1 MSNIFVIGDNL
12 HLDGNVNNELLY
24 PSNTRMS
31 ISNDN
36 LVFIK
41 SDDMSNTDGLIELDY
56 NGMPVLPSVV
66 LATKSGSK
74 LGVIENVSGLV
85 VKNNMNAPDEVSFT
99 VNRYANGT
107 ECTLWK
113 QIKDFKTVYLTHW
126 NQWYEIQVTNTE
138 DTDVVKSVTGTQAQQ
153 CELSQINL
161 YEVEINTE
169 GDIEVQAEKY
179 GRDDNLATKFYDP
192 DNPSLSLLNRILA
205 DKAPHYS
212 IYHVDESLRNIQR
225 TFSFDGTDIL
235 SALNEISEE
244 VDCLFVFGESSED
257 DGEMHRTISAYDLE
271 DYCTSCGERGMYD
284 DVCTNCGSSDIVKG
298 YGKDTGIFVTR
309 ENLGESISYESNKDE
324 VKNCFRLTA
333 GDDLMTAVVKSCN
346 PNGSNY
352 IWYLSDDMKEDMS
365 AELRNKL
372 TQYDA
377 DYEDYQKNFVM
388 SEVPSD
394 YISNYNALVDKYT
407 GGAVELNKITDPITG
422 YSNLLN
428 SYYDAYDLYDYLN
441 VSLMPGSS
449 KKTVTTAQEQIDKLT
464 VESMSPIG
472 VTNIDTI
479 TITTMDAQVV
489 NASKIYVDNG
499 RYQVKVS
506 ASSKTGNKWSGLI
519 TVTSYADEEDTA
531 SKSLTIEFSGDDG
544 EYIKQQIERAVS
556 KMDAEDIGT
565 VALFKKDIAEFTEAL
580 NDNYSL
586 SYLQILQ
593 GACQSCL
600 DVLIEQGCGQPTHR
614 MYTEFYQPYLQKQQ
628 AIDAEIAERESELAI
643 LRRKSVVD
651 EGGNVVRYDGEKG
664 LIDYIESQMAKIR
677 GFLDMRTYLGEDLWF
692 ELCKYRLEDEYSN
705 DNFISDGL
713 NNAEIVANAQ
723 KFLKQ
728 AWTEIIKSA
737 TLQHNISGN
746 LYDFLIMSEFRNLT
760 DNFDVGNWIRI
771 EADDK
776 VFKLRLLSYKIDYDN
791 INNID
796 VEFSD
801 MINGLGTMSDLQSI
815 IASAKSIATSYS
827 ATVRQAEKGNT
838 ANSLITGMVANGL
851 GLTNTKIVNDDDNQN
866 VVFDS
871 HGILM
876 RKQNDFDDNYGDEQV
891 KIINHGMYYT
901 SDGWDTVSTGLGH
914 FIYYDP
920 ADGQYK
926 DGYGVIADTI
936 VGNIILGNNVGI
948 YNPDNSFVAN
958 ENGVTITASPNSED
972 NLNLFTI
979 QRDNGDGTATRYM
992 YVDTD
997 GTLKIT
1003 GNSISITSGEDIV
1016 PLDRYIEKT
1025 VEDSVGDVSSTLNV
1039 TLSTDSCVANL
1050 RSDGSTDYSGCY
1062 TDVQVTK
1069 GDKDVTAQCTYEIT
1083 PEDGVVGNWNESA
1096 HRYTITGLN
1105 KIARG
1110 SVLFAITYE
1119 SVTLYKRFTVSIVYD
1134 GSEPIRTEIESSA
1147 GNIFVN
1153 NVVSTNLTCKVYRG
1167 NLDVTNLVVSFN
1179 WLKYNSDGTLDPNWS
1194 RVNAGNTITID
1205 NSDIIS
1211 RAVFKCEV
1219 TL

>member
-1 MSNIFVIGDNL
+1 MSDLAYI
-12 HLDGNVNNELLY
+12 
-24 PSNTRMS
+24 
-31 ISNDN
+31 
-36 LVFIK
+36 
-41 SDDMSNTDGLIELDY
+41 DGLIEIDTE
-56 NGMPVLPSVV
+56 GIPVIPDVV

-74 LGVIENVSGLV
+74 LGVIENVTGLV
-85 VKNNMNAPDEVSFT
+85 VKNEMNAPDEVSFS
-99 VNRYANGT
+99 VNRYADGK
-107 ECTLWK
+107 ECTLWS
-113 QIKDFKTVYLTHW
+113 QIKDFKLVYLTHW
-126 NQWYEIQVTNTE
+126 NRWYEIQVTNNE
-138 DTDVVKSVTGTQAQQ
+138 DTNIVKSITGTQAHQA
-153 CELSQINL
+153 ELSQINL

-169 GDIEVQAEKY
+169 GDLDVQAEKF
-179 GRDDNLATKFYDP
+179 GRDDNIATKFYDP

-212 IYHVDESLRNIQR
+212 IAHVDESLKNVQR
-225 TFSFDGTDIL
+225 MFTFDGTDIL
-235 SALNEISEE
+235 SALNEIAEE
-244 VDCLFVFGESSED
+244 VDCLFVFGESDED
-257 DGEMHRTISAYDLE
+257 DGKMHRTISAYDLE
-271 DYCTSCGERGMYD
+271 DFCLTCGERGMYD
-284 DVCTNCGSSDIVKG
+284 DVCTNCGSSNIKKG

-333 GDDLMTAVVKSCN
+333 GDELMTAVVKSCN

-365 AELRNKL
+365 AELREKL
-372 TQYDA
+372 EQYDS
-377 DYEDYQKNFVM
+377 DYENYQNNYEM
-388 SEVPSD
+388 TGVPST
-394 YISNYNALVDKYT
+394 YISSYNALVDKYA
-407 GGAVELNKITDPITG
+407 GGAVELTKVDSPITG
-422 YSNLLN
+422 YANLLN
-428 SYYDAYDLYDYLN
+428 AYYNVYDLYDYLN

-449 KKTVTTAQEQIDKLT
+449 VKTVTTAQEQLDLLT
-464 VESMSPIG
+464 VSSMSPIG
-472 VTNIDTI
+472 VSNLNTI
-479 TITTMDAQVV
+479 TVSTMDSQVV
-489 NASKIYVDNG
+489 NAAKIHVDTG

-506 ASSKTGNKWSGLI
+506 ASTKSGNTWSGLI
-519 TVTSYADEEDTA
+519 TVTSFVNSDDSA
-531 SKSLTIEFSGDDG
+531 SKTLSIVFNDNAAD
-544 EYIKQQIERAVS
+544 YIKQQIERATA
-556 KMDAEDIGT
+556 KMDADNIGT
-565 VALFKKDIAEFTEAL
+565 VALFRKDVAEFTEAI

-586 SYLQILQ
+586 SYLQIL
-593 GACQSCL
+593 ASVCQACL
-600 DVLIEQGCGQPTHR
+600 DVLIEQGCGQPSSD
-614 MYTEFYQPYLQKQQ
+614 MYAEMYQPYLQKQR
-628 AIDAEIAERESELAI
+628 AIDTEIKEREEELAL

-651 EGGNVVRYDGEKG
+651 DQGNVIRFDGEKG
-664 LIDYIESQMAKIR
+664 LIDYIETQMADIK
-677 GFLDMRTYLGEDLWF
+677 GMLDMQTYLGEDLWF

-705 DNFISDGL
+705 SNFISDGL
-713 NNAEIVANAQ
+713 NNAEIVSNAQ
-723 KFLKQ
+723 KFLKA

-746 LYDFLIMSEFRNLT
+746 LYDFLILPEFRELL
-760 DNFDVGNWIRI
+760 DNFEVGNWIRV
-771 EADDK
+771 EANDK
-776 VFKLRLLSYKIDYDN
+776 VFKLRLLSYEIDYDN

-801 MINGLGTMSDLQSI
+801 VINGLGTMSDLQSVL
-815 IASAKSIATSYS
+815 ASAKSIATSYS

-838 ANSLITGMVANGL
+838 ANSLISGMVANGL

-901 SDGWDTVSTGLGH
+901 NDGWETVSTGLGH

-958 ENGVTITASPNSED
+958 ENGVTITANPNSED

-1062 TDVQVTK
+1062 TDIQVTK

-1083 PEDGVVGNWNESA
+1083 PEEGVVGNWNESA
-1096 HRYTITGLN
+1096 HRYSVTGLN

-1205 NSDIIS
+1205 NSDIIN

>member
-12 HLDGNVNNELLY
+12 HLDGNVNNELLH
-24 PSNTRMS
+24 PSNVRMS

-36 LVFIK
+36 LVIIK

-56 NGMPVLPSVV
+56 NGVPVLPDIV

-99 VNRYANGT
+99 VNRYANGK

-113 QIKDFKTVYLTHW
+113 QIKDFKMVYLTHW

-138 DTDVVKSVTGTQAQQ
+138 DVDVVKSITGTQAQQ
-153 CELSQINL
+153 CELSQLNL

-179 GRDDNLATKFYDP
+179 GRDDNLATKFYDT
-192 DNPSLSLLNRILA
+192 DNPSLSLINRILA

-212 IYHVDESLRNIQR
+212 IFHVDESLKNIQR
-225 TFSFDGTDIL
+225 MFTFDGTDIL
-235 SALNEISEE
+235 SALNEIAEE
-244 VDCLFVFGESSED
+244 VDCLFVYGESLED
-257 DGEMHRTISAYDLE
+257 DGKMHRTISAYDLE
-271 DYCTSCGERGMYD
+271 DFCLSCGERGLYD
-284 DVCTNCGSSDIVKG
+284 DVCTNCGSSEIIKG
-298 YGKDTGIFVTR
+298 YGRDTGIFVTR

-352 IWYLSDDMKEDMS
+352 IWYITDEMKEDMS
-365 AELRNKL
+365 AELREKL

-377 DYEDYQKNFVM
+377 DYEDYQKNHIM
-388 SEVPSD
+388 SDVPSS
-394 YISNYNALVDKYT
+394 YIAEHNALVDKYT
-407 GGAVELNKITDPITG
+407 GGAVELNKISDPITG
-422 YSNLLN
+422 YANLLN
-428 SYYDAYDLYDYLN
+428 AYYDAYDLYDYLN
-441 VSLMPGSS
+441 VTLMPGFSAQ
-449 KKTVTTAQEQIDKLT
+449 TVTTAQEQLDKLT
-464 VESMSPIG
+464 VGNMSPIG

-479 TITTMDAQVV
+479 TVSTMDSQVV
-489 NASKIYVDNG
+489 NAAKIYVDNG

-506 ASSKTGNKWSGLI
+506 ASSKSDNQWTGLI
-519 TVTSYADEEDTA
+519 TVTSFVDDKDTA
-531 SKSLTIEFSGDDG
+531 SKALTITFSGDEG
-544 EYIKQQIERAVS
+544 EYIKQQIERATA
-556 KMDAEDIGT
+556 KMDADNIGT
-565 VALFKKDIAEFTEAL
+565 VALFRKDLAEFTEAI

-593 GACQSCL
+593 SACQACL
-600 DVLIEQGCGQPTHR
+600 DVLIEQGCGQPSSD
-614 MYTEFYQPYLQKQQ
+614 MYTEMYQPYLQKQRV
-628 AIDAEIAERESELAI
+628 IDAEIAEREEELSV

-651 EGGNVVRYDGEKG
+651 ENGNVVRYEGEKG
-664 LIDYIESQMAKIR
+664 LIDYIETQMSAIR
-677 GFLDMRTYLGEDLWF
+677 GNLDMRTYLGEDLWF

-705 DNFISDGL
+705 SNFISDGL

-723 KFLKQ
+723 SFLKL

-737 TLQHNISGN
+737 TLQHTITGD
-746 LYDFLIMSEFRNLT
+746 LYDFLILPEFHNLT
-760 DNFDVGNWIRI
+760 DNFGVGNWIRV

-776 VFKLRLLSYKIDYDN
+776 VFKLRLLSYEIDYDN
-791 INNID
+791 INNIN

-801 MINGLGTMSDLQSI
+801 MINGLGTMSDLQSV

-838 ANSLITGMVANGL
+838 ANSLISGMVANGL

-866 VVFDS
+866 IVFDS

-876 RKQNDFDDNYGDEQV
+876 RKQNDFDDNYGDEQI

-901 SDGWDTVSTGLGH
+901 NDGWDTVSTGLGH

-920 ADGQYK
+920 ADGKYK

-1003 GNSISITSGEDIV
+1003 GNSISITSGQDVV

-1025 VEDSVGDVSSTLNV
+1025 VEDSVGDVSATLNV
-1039 TLSTDSCVANL
+1039 TMSRDNYVLNS
-1050 RSDGSTDYSGCY
+1050 RSDGSIDYSDCY
-1062 TDVQVTK
+1062 VDLQVTR
-1069 GDKDVTAQCTYEIT
+1069 GDNDVTAESTYVVT
-1083 PEDGVVGNWNESA
+1083 PENGVVGNWDESL
-1096 HRYTITGLN
+1096 HRYTVTSLTG
-1105 KIARG
+1105 IAKG
-1110 SVLFAITYE
+1110 TVSFAVTYDN
-1119 SVTLYKRFTVSIVYD
+1119 VTLFKKFTVTIAYD
-1134 GSEPIRTEIESSA
+1134 GIEPIRTEIESSA
-1147 GNIFVN
+1147 GNIFKN
-1153 NVVSTNLTCKVYRG
+1153 KNISTVLTCHVYRG
-1167 NLDVTNLVVSFN
+1167 SEEITSQVTSFN
-1179 WLKYNSDGTLDPNWS
+1179 WQKYNADGTLDENWN
-1194 RVNAGNTITID
+1194 RIGAGSSISISSAD
-1205 NSDIIS
+1205 VLS

-1219 TL
+1219 TF